1 MKDVIFVIAGY
12 GAVLGG
18 LGIYTLALL
27 RRLAV
32 ARRIGPHAS
41 PPNVSEPGDDGRA

>member
-1 MKDVIFVIAGY
+1 VKDVIFVIAGY

-32 ARRIGPHAS
+32 ARRLGPRAS
-41 PPNVSEPGDDGRA
+41 ASNASEPGDDGRA